1 MPSQVNRGPRQVW
14 SALNWS
20 LRGLAAGWR
29 IEASFRLEVILFVIL
44 FPIGLWLGHDA
55 VEKALLA
62 GSLLPVLAAE
72 MLNSGIEAVVDKL
85 WPEVHEI
92 AGRAKDM
99 GSAATFLLMLNVLVI
114 WIVVLGAHVGA
125 W

>member
-1 MPSQVNRGPRQVW
+1 MPSTIHRGPRQIWVALVW
-14 SALNWS
+14 SLKG
-20 LRGLAAGWR
+20 LREGWR
-29 IEASFRLEVILFVIL
+29 VEASFRVEVVLFVIL
-44 FPIGLWLGHDA
+44 FPIGLWLGRGA

-72 MLNSGIEAVVDKL
+72 MLNSGLEAVVDKL
-85 WPEVHEI
+85 WPESHPI

-99 GSAATFLLMLNVLVI
+99 GSAATFLLMMNVLVI
-114 WIVVLGAHVGA
+114 WIVVLGAHAGA